1 MTTVRGAYVRD
12 LLTEPTEHGTVCF
25 QASAWAHQFRLTG
38 RLRLWHSCNRLPAG
52 FTCSEGIGP
61 KGFE

>member
-38 RLRLWHSCNRLPAG
+38 
-52 FTCSEGIGP
+52 
-61 KGFE
+61 